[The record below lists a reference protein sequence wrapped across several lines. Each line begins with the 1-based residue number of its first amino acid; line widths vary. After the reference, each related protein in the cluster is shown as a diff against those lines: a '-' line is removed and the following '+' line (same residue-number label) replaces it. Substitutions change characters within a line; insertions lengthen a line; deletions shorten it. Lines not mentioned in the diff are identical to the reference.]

1 MTSFNKRPSYRLP
14 TGPLAGCSCVKA
26 AKLLLKLSVMPAE
39 GRRGISVENR
49 GQGRKKAGA
58 GRRARVPGQQGQQ
71 RGEAEGCPAPP
82 RGGSHPEV
90 APGILL
96 VRVLC
101 SFGNPGQEKP
111 TFYSDLKV
119 RCFKDGPA
127 RFPRVEQN
135 LGVRASHQAG
145 GPTPKRAQFRL

>member
-1 MTSFNKRPSYRLP
+1 MTSFNKRPGYRLP

-39 GRRGISVENR
+39 GRRGISVENWGR
-49 GQGRKKAGA
+49 GRKKAGA
-58 GRRARVPGQQGQQ
+58 GRRARAPGQQ

-82 RGGSHPEV
+82 RGGSHPEA

-96 VRVLC
+96 VRVLR

-111 TFYSDLKV
+111 TFSSDLKA

-127 RFPRVEQN
+127 RLPRVGQN

-145 GPTPKRAQFRL
+145 GLTPKQARFCR